1 MELIDYPQSIFEKDI
16 PDDWRWERIRIWRN
30 KLLKESDWRMIE
42 DAPWDKTAWET
53 YRQQLR
59 DLPTTV
65 SNPANI
71 VFPKPPVAQQNL
83 STLC

>member
-42 DAPWDKTAWET
+42 DAPWDKTAWAA
-53 YRQQLR
+53 YRKALR
-59 DLPTTV
+59 DLPSTV
-65 SNPANI
+65 TNPADI
-71 VFPKPPVAQQNL
+71 VFPQPPLGGN
-83 STLC
+83 